1 MQADA
6 YWVCAG
12 AANVFL
18 VFLFRYNAEQLRRL
32 YPLCWVICYG
42 IPAIPATF
50 SLIYRQNGKHMYG
63 DATVGSRPYLQ
74 RYPANLPTALVL
86 VL

>member
-32 YPLCWVICYG
+32 YPLCWAICYG

-50 SLIYRQNGKHMYG
+50 SLIYRKNGEHMYG
-63 DATVGSRPYLQ
+63 DATASHP
-74 RYPANLPTALVL
+74 PLPQICC
-86 VL
+86 